1 MELTLFET
9 ICNYAIYLAYAL
21 IALAFVGMLIGVVIA
36 VMQNWKEGG
45 YYAVIGLVAILI
57 FFGIGWALSSDDVSQ
72 TLINRGFG
80 DPATY
85 KKSGAGLIT
94 FYIMIAVAVVL
105 VIVDMVKGLIEGN

>member
-9 ICNYAIYLAYAL
+9 ICNYGIYLTYLL
-21 IALAFVGMLIGVVIA
+21 IAVAALGLLAGVVIA
-36 VMQNWKEGG
+36 VAQNWKEGG
-45 YYAVIGLVAILI
+45 YMAVIGLVAIVV

-80 DPATY
+80 DPSTY

-94 FYIMIAVAVVL
+94 FYIMIVVAVVL
-105 VIVDMVKGLIEGN
+105 VLVDLVKGLIEGN

>member
-9 ICNYAIYLAYAL
+9 ICNYGIYLAYLLIGIAAL
-21 IALAFVGMLIGVVIA
+21 GLLVGVVIA
-36 VMQNWKEGG
+36 VAQNWKEGG
-45 YYAVIGLVAILI
+45 YFAVIGVVAILV

-72 TLINRGFG
+72 SLIDRGFG

-94 FYIMIAVAVVL
+94 FYIMAILAVVL

>member
-9 ICNYAIYLAYAL
+9 ICNYGIYLTYLL
-21 IALAFVGMLIGVVIA
+21 IGIASLGLLVGVVIA
-36 VMQNWKEGG
+36 VTQNWKEGG
-45 YYAVIGLVAILI
+45 YFAVIGLVSILV

-72 TLINRGFG
+72 TLIDRGFG

-94 FYIMIAVAVVL
+94 FYIMAIIAVVL
-105 VIVDMVKGLIEGN
+105 VVVDMVKGLIEGN